1 MNDASNAKPLNDEQV
16 REFIANGSLRLT
28 PDVPLTLHE
37 EIDATL
43 RRVIEEESW
52 HGNNILS
59 RVPQMHQV
67 LNCPVVRGAVA
78 SIAGPDY
85 YLHPHRAV
93 HSSTPVGE
101 VDAALTAET
110 NAPPMGKGSRAGSG
124 WHQDAQ
130 SPLSRAR
137 HHLPRYLI
145 GFYFPHHTPVAMG
158 PTRIQAGSHLY
169 ANPVAPSGVILDD
182 VPAGTFFLLHF
193 DMVHAGFP
201 NRTERTRYM
210 VKFVFARTRHADVPA
225 WRNVEADWRKPKNCL
240 AEYDAPAAWRH
251 VWHWMRGTPAACAAG
266 SASSAA
272 EVAGFDSAD
281 QATRLQSIYRAAEC
295 GDVPALVDAL
305 LAHAGKDRHERALAV
320 DESGRS
326 IPRDDVRGWP
336 RRWNERAVVMEDA
349 AYALAACG
357 ADAVPALEALLA
369 SEDPWMQINAA
380 FALGEIG
387 PAAKR
392 ATPKLAAALD
402 SPHSQV
408 ARQALDALGA
418 IGESIG
424 PALPK
429 IERLLTQTNPAWQE
443 PQVTRGWAAEDQVRM
458 NAALALLNA
467 LHAGEH
473 VDAIERIAAA
483 ALGDRNGYVGAIAA
497 EVLTRIATPSAHASA
512 IRFLAERRWDDT
524 LTRAKPF

>member
-1 MNDASNAKPLNDEQV
+1 MNTASNAKPLNDEQV
-16 REFIANGSLRLT
+16 REFIANGFLRLT
-28 PDVPLTLHE
+28 PDVPRALHE

-43 RRVIEEESW
+43 RRVVEEESW
-52 HGNNILS
+52 YGNNILS
-59 RVPQMHQV
+59 RVPRMHQV

-145 GFYFPHHTPVAMG
+145 GFYFPHDTPVAMG

-210 VKFVFARTRHADVPA
+210 VKFVFARTRHADAPA
-225 WRNVEADWRKPKNCL
+225 WRNLEADWRKPKNCL

-251 VWHWMRGTPAACAAG
+251 VWQWMRGTLAACAAG
-266 SASSAA
+266 AASSAPQ
-272 EVAGFDSAD
+272 VAGFDSAD

-295 GDVPALVDAL
+295 RDVPALVDAL
-305 LAHAGKDRHERALAV
+305 LAHAGKGRHERALAV
-320 DESGRS
+320 DESGRP

-387 PAAKR
+387 PAAR
-392 ATPKLAAALD
+392 CATPGLAAALD

-424 PALPK
+424 PALSK

-467 LHAGEH
+467 LHTGEH

>member
-1 MNDASNAKPLNDEQV
+1 MPRA
-16 REFIANGSLRLT
+16 
-28 PDVPLTLHE
+28 LHE

-52 HGNNILS
+52 YGNNILS

-67 LNCPVVRGAVA
+67 LNCPVVRDAVA

-158 PTRIQAGSHLY
+158 ADAHPGRQPPLR
-169 ANPVAPSGVILDD
+169 PSGRALRRDSGRR
-182 VPAGTFFLLHF
+182 AGRHVLSAALRHGPRRLSQP
-193 DMVHAGFP
+193 HAA
-201 NRTERTRYM
+201 RLRYM
-210 VKFVFARTRHADVPA
+210 VKFVFARTRHADAPA
-225 WRNVEADWRKPKNCL
+225 WRNVEADWRKPKHCL

-251 VWHWMRGTPAACAAG
+251 VWHWMRGAPAARAAR
-266 SASSAA
+266 SASSSA
-272 EVAGFDSAD
+272 EMAGFDSAD

-326 IPRDDVRGWP
+326 IPRDDIRGWP

-349 AYALAACG
+349 AYCAGGMRRRCRSGPRSAARQRRPVD
-357 ADAVPALEALLA
+357 ADQRRPSRSAKSGLPRSAPRRGWPPRSTIRTAK
-369 SEDPWMQINAA
+369 WR
-380 FALGEIG
+380 
-387 PAAKR
+387 AKR
-392 ATPKLAAALD
+392 SMRWAQSASRL
-402 SPHSQV
+402 
-408 ARQALDALGA
+408 RQRCRR
-418 IGESIG
+418 S
-424 PALPK
+424 
-429 IERLLTQTNPAWQE
+429 
-443 PQVTRGWAAEDQVRM
+443 
-458 NAALALLNA
+458 NAC
-467 LHAGEH
+467 
-473 VDAIERIAAA
+473 
-483 ALGDRNGYVGAIAA
+483 
-497 EVLTRIATPSAHASA
+497 
-512 IRFLAERRWDDT
+512 
-524 LTRAKPF
+524 